1 MRNIGLLFCYERVTF
16 YFRFIARFSCCELQH
31 YSFLSLSY
39 NRSYVDENLSPSL
52 VVARKTPD
60 FNRIIGDFAILLTFY
75 SAGQLSQHA
84 GFSCCGYSS
93 FILYW
98 FL

>member
-1 MRNIGLLFCYERVTF
+1 MRKIGLLFCYERVTF
-16 YFRFIARFSCCELQH
+16 YFRFYSTFSCCELQH

-39 NRSYVDENLSPSL
+39 NRSYVDGNLSPSL
-52 VVARKTPD
+52 VVECKTPD
-60 FNRIIGDFAILLTFY
+60 INRIIGDFAILLTFY
-75 SAGQLSQHA
+75 SVGLLSQHA
-84 GFSCCGYSS
+84 GFMLWLQ

>member
-1 MRNIGLLFCYERVTF
+1 MTSFSGKRENALFFNVKRESHKFFPVIRDSDPPFTT
-16 YFRFIARFSCCELQH
+16 L
-31 YSFLSLSY
+31 
-39 NRSYVDENLSPSL
+39 L

-75 SAGQLSQHA
+75 SVGLLSQHA
-84 GFSCCGYSS
+84 GFMLRLQ